1 MDDEAIFEAAEREL
15 VVLGELIRAMNRL
28 PKDSATRERV
38 LRYLLARFWPGDV
51 ERICFIGKA
60 ATPFADSPK

>member
-1 MDDEAIFEAAEREL
+1 MNEEVTNDEPEL
-15 VVLGELIRAMNRL
+15 TVLGELVGAMNRL

-38 LRYLLARFWPGDV
+38 LRYLLARYWPGDV

-60 ATPFADSPK
+60 TTPFVEPPK